1 MGRKTAM
8 TNDHRDEQVISYYRV
23 RQTLGYLGFVLPV
36 LLILGGLLSLGA
48 VEPSISDYYHTI
60 LRDVFVGVICA
71 IGVFLIAYPGHQAET
86 GQLLSDDR
94 MTSLAGVA
102 ALGVA
107 FFPNEQRLQGANLG
121 GASLQ
126 SGSLQ
131 SASLESPLQ
140 LLLGHQA
147 AAIGH
152 YLSALIFLTLLG
164 VMCLRRFAKS
174 AKPGRRRIYQTCGW
188 TILVMTF
195 CVLVASWFKVRGP
208 AGPQGFVNGYLLVLW
223 FEAIAVWAFSVAWL
237 TKGRADLALARLL
250 PKGRGQSRDQ
260 IGPDQNA

>member
-1 MGRKTAM
+1 M
-8 TNDHRDEQVISYYRV
+8 TDDHRDELVISYYRV
-23 RQTLGYLGFVLPV
+23 RQSLGYLGFVLPF

-60 LRDVFVGVICA
+60 LRDVFVGVIVA
-71 IGVFLIAYPGHQAET
+71 IGLFLIAYPGHQAET
-86 GQLLSDDR
+86 GQVLSDDR

-107 FFPNEQRLQGANLG
+107 FFPNEQRLQGASLGGANLG
-121 GASLQ
+121 GANL
-126 SGSLQ
+126 GGANLQ
-131 SASLESPLQ
+131 SANLESPLQ

-174 AKPGRRRIYQTCGW
+174 AKPGRRRIYQICGG
-188 TILVMTF
+188 TILVMTL

-208 AGPQGFVNGYLLVLW
+208 SGPQGFVNGYLLVLW
-223 FEAIAVWAFSVAWL
+223 FEAIAVWAFSIAWL

-250 PKGRGQSRDQ
+250 PKGRGQT
-260 IGPDQNA
+260 GPDQNA